1 MKGRAVFY
9 QQNLLNFYKY
19 AISDLGR
26 KDLRMNDRK
35 GDGDKTEYK
44 TQIGGKSILL

>member
-19 AISDLGR
+19 AISENLGR

-35 GDGDKTEYK
+35 FITISALFLD
-44 TQIGGKSILL
+44 LLECED